1 MDLKDAGTGCP
12 HVQKDESVGK
22 KTNLVAQGAVT
33 GTQEKRLWKKR
44 QDALEDYKN
53 VVRLCRKVRKV
64 KPQLEIS
71 LATVVIGNKKCFY
84 KYISNKRNAK
94 ERISILYC
102 V

>member
-1 MDLKDAGTGCP
+1 MCRKMSQWGRRRAWL
-12 HVQKDESVGK
+12 HRE
-22 KTNLVAQGAVT
+22 LELELR
-33 GTQEKRLWKKR
+33 EKRLWKKR

-71 LATVVIGNKKCFY
+71 LATVVIGNKKYFY
-84 KYISNKRNAK
+84 KYISNKRNAR